1 MQNVTILSD
10 AKLKYQTN
18 RPVTNNASNAS
29 NEKAYKICRVKVL
42 LVISQNHIIENFNLI
57 AYSFSNLNFKERKF
71 L

>member
-18 RPVTNNASNAS
+18 RPVTNNAC
-29 NEKAYKICRVKVL
+29 NEKAYEICRVKVL